1 MTVYYQ
7 VNILPKKSTVYHDM
21 VYQISEDWKNDVCK
35 KTDIIQISLFSLVW
49 NRALLKLIFAMQI
62 RETALLKHTD
72 YVAISVLVSIPPP
85 QVLGSKGVGVKR
97 VSQ

>member
-1 MTVYYQ
+1 M
-7 VNILPKKSTVYHDM
+7 
-21 VYQISEDWKNDVCK
+21 
-35 KTDIIQISLFSLVW
+35 LVW
-49 NRALLKLIFAMQI
+49 TISTQGFTVIFAMQI
-62 RETALLKHTD
+62 RDRALLKHTD